1 MLQQERRQIEEN
13 PELPITNNTKR
24 LRQRIFKATFRKKH
38 TINLELSLATP
49 SVYEEP
55 LQVIYPN
62 NCSSYE
68 ETEFVY
74 SIECEDQE

>member
-1 MLQQERRQIEEN
+1 MIE
-13 PELPITNNTKR
+13 TKV
-24 LRQRIFKATFRKKH
+24 FKATFRKKH

-49 SVYEEP
+49 TVYVKP

-68 ETEFVY
+68 ETEFAY
-74 SIECEDQE
+74 GSDYEDQE